1 MTGPVLELR
10 EVSIAFGSAQD
21 AFVAASRVSFS
32 VQPGETFAI
41 VGESGSGKTVTA
53 LSVLGL
59 IEAPGRVAGGEIR
72 LSGVDLL
79 TLSERQMREIR
90 GRDVAM
96 VFQDPMTTLHPM
108 LRIEEQMVDAIL
120 AHRRLSKR
128 AARLEAAEGL
138 ARVGIPSPDERLRA
152 YPHEMSGGMR
162 QRVAI
167 AIAMINRPA
176 VILADEPTTA
186 LDVTTQ
192 AQIIFEMKRLC
203 AENGT
208 ALVWITHD
216 LGVVSEIAD
225 RVAVMYGGSIV
236 ETGPAASVLDQP
248 AHPYTIGLLGSIP
261 SNNSGARRLPQIT
274 GSVQSAHAAPGC
286 RFAPR
291 CAFSTSE
298 CAVFPELATV
308 APARAVRCIHS
319 RFVGSQ
325 PQVSGEA
332 S

>member
-152 YPHEMSGGMR
+152 YTRALLDAAPKVGRRRAAVPALKGEIPSPITPPGGCPFHPR
-162 QRVAI
+162 
-167 AIAMINRPA
+167 
-176 VILADEPTTA
+176 
-186 LDVTTQ
+186 
-192 AQIIFEMKRLC
+192 C
-203 AENGT
+203 
-208 ALVWITHD
+208 
-216 LGVVSEIAD
+216 
-225 RVAVMYGGSIV
+225 
-236 ETGPAASVLDQP
+236 PAAMPVCKDQEP
-248 AHPYTIGLLGSIP
+248 PPVNLGRTHW
-261 SNNSGARRLPQIT
+261 AACHLH
-274 GSVQSAHAAPGC
+274 QSP
-286 RFAPR
+286 
-291 CAFSTSE
+291 
-298 CAVFPELATV
+298 V
-308 APARAVRCIHS
+308 ARAPH
-319 RFVGSQ
+319 
-325 PQVSGEA
+325 PSGPPDRSIKAE
-332 S
+332 SSSC